1 MGRDIAGRKPK
12 VILSARWL
20 VLLGL
25 LLIGVSGQ
33 RIVSSEFWKA
43 AGISAETVPTGVG
56 VTDKPSAGTQVTVPE
71 PARTSD
77 NRPTFLRI
85 PVLATA
91 AAVGSVGLEPDGT
104 LQVPTAW
111 GDIGWYEYGPRP
123 GEVGAAVLVGHYDST
138 TGPAVFYQLDKIKK
152 SDMIDVSLA
161 DGTVAHFAVDRIQE
175 VSKAAFPVAEVYGKV
190 DRPEL
195 RLITCGGDF
204 DRKTHHY
211 LDNMIVYAHVV

>member
-1 MGRDIAGRKPK
+1 M
-12 VILSARWL
+12 
-20 VLLGL
+20 
-25 LLIGVSGQ
+25 
-33 RIVSSEFWKA
+33 
-43 AGISAETVPTGVG
+43 
-56 VTDKPSAGTQVTVPE
+56 PE

-175 VSKAAFPVAEVYGKV
+175 VSKATFPVAEVYGKV

-211 LDNMIVYAHVV
+211 VDNMIVFAHAV